1 MPTFSKSVSWADI
14 FYILGLCPCFSTS
27 EKSPI
32 ISLSYESKQ
41 TKAHVLILG
50 VSCSCFSIRTGV
62 WRYLRC
68 GKDTEQFRPIFF
80 AMKKLLSFFL
90 VLVCAM
96 SSFAQTSLM
105 ATLNHEGTISTFY
118 GVNAL
123 RQAHAAA
130 VSGDVITLS
139 SGTFLSTDITKAVT
153 IRGAGMDVSKAYDIV
168 NEPTVLGG
176 DFNIK
181 IPAEDTGRLTL
192 EGIFHNEN
200 IYFSEGQVKN
210 ALFLKSRFKNIS
222 KSGSCK
228 VQDLTVLN
236 CRISESINVND
247 GNSAQFLNSVVKT
260 FYYGNLSFSHCVILD
275 IFYRVSNGGNQYK
288 NCIIIDENGG
298 GGDFSS
304 SSSAYN
310 NLFIS
315 DRIYLLSNVPN
326 NTNLRVPTSDER
338 FAYLKGYDDSKDYKL
353 TDQNRDVLKA
363 TDGGEI
369 GIYGGSLPYSAIP
382 TNPQITKFN
391 VASKTTA
398 DGKLSVD
405 IEVKSGE

>member
-1 MPTFSKSVSWADI
+1 
-14 FYILGLCPCFSTS
+14 
-27 EKSPI
+27 
-32 ISLSYESKQ
+32 
-41 TKAHVLILG
+41 
-50 VSCSCFSIRTGV
+50 
-62 WRYLRC
+62 
-68 GKDTEQFRPIFF
+68 
-80 AMKKLLSFFL
+80 
-90 VLVCAM
+90 
-96 SSFAQTSLM
+96 M

-118 GVNAL
+118 GTVAL

-153 IRGAGMDVSKAYDIV
+153 IRGAGMDVTKVNDIV
-168 NEPTVLGG
+168 NEPTILSGN
-176 DFNIK
+176 FNIK
-181 IPAEDTGRLTL
+181 ISAEDTGRLTL
-192 EGIFHNEN
+192 EGIYHNNN
-200 IYFSEGQVKN
+200 IYFYGGQVKN
-210 ALFLKSRFKNIS
+210 ALFLKSRFNYIS
-222 KSGSCK
+222 DSNSPK
-228 VQDLTVLN
+228 VQDLTILN
-236 CRISESINVND
+236 CRISESISVGS
-247 GNSAQFLNSVVKT
+247 GNSAQFLNSVVRT
-260 FYYGNLSFSHCVILD
+260 FGTGYMSFSHCVILD
-275 IFYRVSNGGNQYK
+275 TFCLDKSGNEYK
-288 NCIIIDENGG
+288 SCIICK
-298 GGDFSS
+298 GDRADYPVSS

-310 NLFIS
+310 NLFIADEAS
-315 DRIYLLSNVPN
+315 TLQNVPN

-338 FAYLKGYDDSKDYKL
+338 FAYLRGYNDSKDYKL

>member
-1 MPTFSKSVSWADI
+1 
-14 FYILGLCPCFSTS
+14 
-27 EKSPI
+27 
-32 ISLSYESKQ
+32 
-41 TKAHVLILG
+41 
-50 VSCSCFSIRTGV
+50 
-62 WRYLRC
+62 
-68 GKDTEQFRPIFF
+68 
-80 AMKKLLSFFL
+80 
-90 VLVCAM
+90 
-96 SSFAQTSLM
+96 M

-118 GVNAL
+118 GTVAL

-139 SGTFLSTDITKAVT
+139 SGTFLSTDISKAVT
-153 IRGAGMDVSKAYDIV
+153 IRGAGMDVTKVNDIV
-168 NEPTVLGG
+168 NEPTILSG
-176 DFNIK
+176 DFKIK

-192 EGIFHNEN
+192 EGIFHNET
-200 IYFSEGQVKN
+200 IMFYEGQIKN
-210 ALFLKSRFKNIS
+210 ALFLKSRFKNITPQNTS
-222 KSGSCK
+222 SPSK

-236 CRISESINVND
+236 CRITDHIFVGD
-247 GNSAQFLNSVVKT
+247 GNSAQFLNSVING
-260 FYYGNLSFSHCVILD
+260 FSYGYFSFNHCVINDSYNSLH
-275 IFYRVSNGGNQYK
+275 YSGNEYK
-288 NCIIIDENGG
+288 SSIILCTNRYQNP
-298 GGDFSS
+298 FSS

-315 DRIYLLSNVPN
+315 DKTDILSNVPN

-338 FAYLKGYDDSKDYKL
+338 FAYLRGYTDSKDYKL

>member
-14 FYILGLCPCFSTS
+14 FNILGLCPCFSTS

-41 TKAHVLILG
+41 TKAHVLFLG
-50 VSCSCFSIRTGV
+50 VSCSCFSIRKGV

-118 GVNAL
+118 GTVAL

-139 SGTFLSTDITKAVT
+139 SGTFLSTDISKAVT
-153 IRGAGMDVSKAYDIV
+153 IRGAGMEVTKVNDIV
-168 NEPTVLGG
+168 NEPTILTGN
-176 DFNIK
+176 FYIK

-192 EGIFHNEN
+192 EGIYHNEN
-200 IYFSEGQVKN
+200 IWFSEGQVKN
-210 ALFLKSRFKNIS
+210 ALFLKSRFKYIS
-222 KSGSCK
+222 KPGSCK

-236 CRISESINVND
+236 CRISESINVGD
-247 GNSAQFLNSVVKT
+247 GNSAQFLNSVINGFNT
-260 FYYGNLSFSHCVILD
+260 GYYSFNHCVIND
-275 IFYRVSNGGNQYK
+275 SNNSLGSSGNEYKSSIILCTNRYQYS
-288 NCIIIDENGG
+288 
-298 GGDFSS
+298 FSS

-315 DRIYLLSNVPN
+315 DETEILSLVPN

-338 FAYLKGYDDSKDYKL
+338 FAYLIGYDDSKDYKL

-369 GIYGGSLPYSAIP
+369 GIYGGSLPYSVIP

>member
-1 MPTFSKSVSWADI
+1 
-14 FYILGLCPCFSTS
+14 
-27 EKSPI
+27 
-32 ISLSYESKQ
+32 
-41 TKAHVLILG
+41 
-50 VSCSCFSIRTGV
+50 
-62 WRYLRC
+62 
-68 GKDTEQFRPIFF
+68 
-80 AMKKLLSFFL
+80 
-90 VLVCAM
+90 
-96 SSFAQTSLM
+96 M

-118 GVNAL
+118 GTTAL
-123 RQAHAAA
+123 QQAHAAA

-153 IRGAGMDVSKAYDIV
+153 IRGAGMEVTKAYDIV
-168 NEPTVLGG
+168 SEPTVLGG
-176 DFNIK
+176 DFSIK

-200 IYFSEGQVKN
+200 INFSEGQVKN
-210 ALFLKSRFKNIS
+210 ALFLKSRFKNIG

-236 CRISESINVND
+236 CRIADNISVGD
-247 GNSAQFLNSVVKT
+247 GNSAQFLNSVVNN
-260 FYYGNLSFSHCVILD
+260 FNSGYMSFSHCVILD
-275 IFYRVSNGGNQYK
+275 SYYLDRSGNEYK
-288 NCIIIDENGG
+288 SCIICKGNRADYSV
-298 GGDFSS
+298 SS

-310 NLFIS
+310 NLFIA
-315 DRIYLLSNVPN
+315 DNTNILQNVPN
-326 NTNLRVPTSDER
+326 QTNLRVPTSDER
-338 FAYLKGYDDSKDYKL
+338 FAYLRGYNDSKDYKL
-353 TDQNRDVLKA
+353 TDENRDVLKA

-369 GIYGGSLPYSAIP
+369 GIYGGTLPYSAIP

>member
-260 FYYGNLSFSHCVILD
+260 FYYGNMSFSHCVILD
-275 IFYRVSNGGNQYK
+275 SDRVSNGGNEYK
-288 NCIIIDENGG
+288 NCIIIGEYEGG
-298 GGDFSS
+298 PFSS

-315 DRIYLLSNVPN
+315 NQTSILQYVPN

-338 FAYLKGYDDSKDYKL
+338 FAYLRGYNDSKDYKL

>member
-1 MPTFSKSVSWADI
+1 
-14 FYILGLCPCFSTS
+14 
-27 EKSPI
+27 
-32 ISLSYESKQ
+32 
-41 TKAHVLILG
+41 
-50 VSCSCFSIRTGV
+50 
-62 WRYLRC
+62 
-68 GKDTEQFRPIFF
+68 
-80 AMKKLLSFFL
+80 
-90 VLVCAM
+90 
-96 SSFAQTSLM
+96 M

-118 GVNAL
+118 GAVAL

-130 VSGDVITLS
+130 ASGDVITLS

-153 IRGAGMDVSKAYDIV
+153 IRGAGMEVTKAYDIV
-168 NEPTVLGG
+168 NEPTVLTG
-176 DFNIK
+176 DFYIK

-192 EGIFHNEN
+192 EGIFHNGN
-200 IYFSEGQVKN
+200 IWFSEGQVKN
-210 ALFLKSRFKNIS
+210 ALFLKSRFKDIS
-222 KSGSCK
+222 LFGSCK

-236 CRISESINVND
+236 CRISESINVGN
-247 GNSAQFLNSVVKT
+247 GNSAQFLNSVVNS
-260 FYYGNLSFSHCVILD
+260 FGNGYMSFSHCVIL
-275 IFYRVSNGGNQYK
+275 GGSFSASGNEYK
-288 NCIIIDENGG
+288 SCIITPNDYIS
-298 GGDFSS
+298 F

-315 DRIYLLSNVPN
+315 DITDFLKTIPN

-338 FAYLKGYDDSKDYKL
+338 FAYLKGYNDSKDYKL

>member
-1 MPTFSKSVSWADI
+1 
-14 FYILGLCPCFSTS
+14 
-27 EKSPI
+27 
-32 ISLSYESKQ
+32 
-41 TKAHVLILG
+41 
-50 VSCSCFSIRTGV
+50 
-62 WRYLRC
+62 
-68 GKDTEQFRPIFF
+68 
-80 AMKKLLSFFL
+80 
-90 VLVCAM
+90 
-96 SSFAQTSLM
+96 M

-118 GVNAL
+118 GTTAL
-123 RQAHAAA
+123 QQAHAAA

-153 IRGAGMDVSKAYDIV
+153 IRGAGMELTKVYDIV
-168 NEPTVLGG
+168 SEPTVLGG
-176 DFNIK
+176 DFSIK

-200 IYFSEGQVKN
+200 INFSEGQVKN
-210 ALFLKSRFKNIS
+210 ALFLKSRFKNIYENW
-222 KSGSCK
+222 GHCK

-236 CRISESINVND
+236 CRISESISVGN
-247 GNSAQFLNSVVKT
+247 GNSAQFLNSVVNSFKSG
-260 FYYGNLSFSHCVILD
+260 YMSFSHCVIL
-275 IFYRVSNGGNQYK
+275 YASNLGNGGNEYK
-288 NCIIIDENGG
+288 SCIICWD
-298 GGDFSS
+298 DDYSVYVSS

-315 DRIYLLSNVPN
+315 DDSYILNDVPN
-326 NTNLRVPTSDER
+326 QTNLRVPKSDER
-338 FAYLKGYDDSKDYKL
+338 FAYLRGYNDSKDYKL
-353 TDQNRDVLKA
+353 TDENRDVLKA

-369 GIYGGSLPYSAIP
+369 GIYGGTLPYSAIP

>member
-96 SSFAQTSLM
+96 SSFAQTSMM

-118 GVNAL
+118 GTLAL

-153 IRGAGMDVSKAYDIV
+153 IRGAGMEVSKAYDIV
-168 NEPTVLGG
+168 SEPTVLGG
-176 DFNIK
+176 NFNIE

-192 EGIFHNEN
+192 EGIFHNGN

-210 ALFLKSRFKNIS
+210 ALFLKSRFKGINMS
-222 KSGSCK
+222 SLCK

-236 CRISESINVND
+236 CRFSGSISVGS
-247 GNSAQFLNSVVKT
+247 GTAQFLNSVVNN
-260 FYYGNLSFSHCVILD
+260 FGDGYMSFSHCVIL
-275 IFYRVSNGGNQYK
+275 SGSTGNSGNQYK
-288 NCIIIDENGG
+288 NCIICSEGAV
-298 GGDFSS
+298 SS

-310 NLFIS
+310 NLFITGNTN
-315 DRIYLLSNVPN
+315 ILNYVPN

-338 FAYLKGYDDSKDYKL
+338 FAYLRGYDDSKDYKL

>member
-96 SSFAQTSLM
+96 SSFAQTSMM

-118 GVNAL
+118 GTLAL

-153 IRGAGMDVSKAYDIV
+153 IRGAGMEVTKAYDIV
-168 NEPTVLGG
+168 NEPTVLTGN
-176 DFNIK
+176 FKIK

-192 EGIFHNEN
+192 EGIFHNET
-200 IYFSEGQVKN
+200 IYFCDGQIKN
-210 ALFLKSRFKNIS
+210 ALFLKSRFKNVTPQNTFSPSI
-222 KSGSCK
+222 
-228 VQDLTVLN
+228 VRDLTVLN
-236 CRISESINVND
+236 CRITDHIYVGD
-247 GNSAQFLNSVVKT
+247 GNSAQFLNSVVNS
-260 FYYGNLSFSHCVILD
+260 FGYGYMSFSHCVILGGSFSD
-275 IFYRVSNGGNQYK
+275 NGNEYK
-288 NCIIIDENGG
+288 SCIITPNEYIS
-298 GGDFSS
+298 F

-315 DRIYLLSNVPN
+315 DITDFLKSFPN

-338 FAYLKGYDDSKDYKL
+338 FAYLRGYDDSKDYKL

>member
-1 MPTFSKSVSWADI
+1 
-14 FYILGLCPCFSTS
+14 
-27 EKSPI
+27 
-32 ISLSYESKQ
+32 
-41 TKAHVLILG
+41 
-50 VSCSCFSIRTGV
+50 
-62 WRYLRC
+62 
-68 GKDTEQFRPIFF
+68 
-80 AMKKLLSFFL
+80 
-90 VLVCAM
+90 
-96 SSFAQTSLM
+96 M

-118 GVNAL
+118 GTVAL

-139 SGTFLSTDITKAVT
+139 SGTFLSTTITKAVT
-153 IRGAGMDVSKAYDIV
+153 IRGAGMDVTKINNIV
-168 NEPTVLGG
+168 NEPTILSGRF
-176 DFNIK
+176 DIK

-192 EGIFHNEN
+192 EGIYHNEY
-200 IYFSEGQVKN
+200 IYFSGGQVKN
-210 ALFLKSRFKNIS
+210 ALFLKSRFKSIS
-222 KSGSCK
+222 NTNSPK

-236 CRISESINVND
+236 CRISESIDVGGD
-247 GNSAQFLNSVVKT
+247 NSAQFLNSVING
-260 FYYGNLSFSHCVILD
+260 FSYGYFSFNHCVINDL
-275 IFYRVSNGGNQYK
+275 YNSLNYSGNEYK
-288 NCIIIDENGG
+288 SSIILCTNRYQNS
-298 GGDFSS
+298 FSS

-315 DRIYLLSNVPN
+315 DSTDILNQVPN
-326 NTNLRVPTSDER
+326 QTNLRVPTSDER
-338 FAYLKGYDDSKDYKL
+338 FAYLRNYDDSKDYKL

-363 TDGGEI
+363 ADGGEI

>member
-1 MPTFSKSVSWADI
+1 
-14 FYILGLCPCFSTS
+14 
-27 EKSPI
+27 
-32 ISLSYESKQ
+32 
-41 TKAHVLILG
+41 
-50 VSCSCFSIRTGV
+50 
-62 WRYLRC
+62 
-68 GKDTEQFRPIFF
+68 
-80 AMKKLLSFFL
+80 
-90 VLVCAM
+90 
-96 SSFAQTSLM
+96 M

-118 GVNAL
+118 GTVAL

-153 IRGAGMDVSKAYDIV
+153 IRGAGMDVTKAYDIV
-168 NEPTVLGG
+168 SEPTVLGG

-192 EGIFHNEN
+192 EGIYHNGEFGFYN
-200 IYFSEGQVKN
+200 GQVKN
-210 ALFLKSRFKNIS
+210 ALFLKSRFKRIYGS
-222 KSGSCK
+222 SSCK

-236 CRISESINVND
+236 CRISESISVGD
-247 GNSAQFLNSVVKT
+247 GSSAQFLNSVVNE
-260 FYYGNLSFSHCVILD
+260 FSNGYMSFSHCVILSTLYLD
-275 IFYRVSNGGNQYK
+275 RSGNEYK
-288 NCIIIDENGG
+288 SCIICKGNNSDYAVP
-298 GGDFSS
+298 S

-315 DRIYLLSNVPN
+315 DKTDILSNIPN

-338 FAYLKGYDDSKDYKL
+338 FAYLRGYNDSKDYKL

-369 GIYGGSLPYSAIP
+369 GIYGGSLPYSAVP

-398 DGKLSVD
+398 NGKLSVD

>member
-1 MPTFSKSVSWADI
+1 
-14 FYILGLCPCFSTS
+14 
-27 EKSPI
+27 
-32 ISLSYESKQ
+32 
-41 TKAHVLILG
+41 
-50 VSCSCFSIRTGV
+50 
-62 WRYLRC
+62 
-68 GKDTEQFRPIFF
+68 
-80 AMKKLLSFFL
+80 
-90 VLVCAM
+90 
-96 SSFAQTSLM
+96 M

-176 DFNIK
+176 DFRIK

-200 IYFSEGQVKN
+200 IFFSEGQVKN

-236 CRISESINVND
+236 CRISESINVED
-247 GNSAQFLNSVVKT
+247 GNSAQFLNSVVNG
-260 FYYGNLSFSHCVILD
+260 FESGYISFSHCVILSGSTD
-275 IFYRVSNGGNQYK
+275 NNGNQYK
-288 NCIIIDENGG
+288 NCIICCELPV
-298 GGDFSS
+298 SS

-310 NLFIS
+310 NLFIANQNY
-315 DRIYLLSNVPN
+315 ILNNVPN

-338 FAYLKGYDDSKDYKL
+338 FAYLRGYDDSKDYKL

>member
-1 MPTFSKSVSWADI
+1 
-14 FYILGLCPCFSTS
+14 
-27 EKSPI
+27 
-32 ISLSYESKQ
+32 
-41 TKAHVLILG
+41 
-50 VSCSCFSIRTGV
+50 
-62 WRYLRC
+62 
-68 GKDTEQFRPIFF
+68 
-80 AMKKLLSFFL
+80 
-90 VLVCAM
+90 
-96 SSFAQTSLM
+96 M

-118 GVNAL
+118 GTVAL

-153 IRGAGMDVSKAYDIV
+153 IRGAGMEVTKVNDIV
-168 NEPTVLGG
+168 NEPTILTGN
-176 DFNIK
+176 FYIK

-192 EGIFHNEN
+192 EGIYHNGN
-200 IYFSEGQVKN
+200 IWFSEGQVKN
-210 ALFLKSRFKNIS
+210 ALFLKSRFKYIS
-222 KSGSCK
+222 KPGSCK
-228 VQDLTVLN
+228 IQDLTVLN
-236 CRISESINVND
+236 CRISESISVGD
-247 GNSAQFLNSVVKT
+247 GNSAQFLNSVVNG
-260 FYYGNLSFSHCVILD
+260 FNDGYMSFSHCVILD
-275 IFYRVSNGGNQYK
+275 TYHLDKSNNEYK
-288 NCIIIDENGG
+288 SCIIGK
-298 GGDFSS
+298 GDYSDYDVSS

-310 NLFIS
+310 NLFIADNAS
-315 DRIYLLSNVPN
+315 ILQNVPN

-338 FAYLKGYDDSKDYKL
+338 FAYLRGYDDSKDYKL

-369 GIYGGSLPYSAIP
+369 GIYGGSLPYSAVP

>member
-1 MPTFSKSVSWADI
+1 
-14 FYILGLCPCFSTS
+14 
-27 EKSPI
+27 
-32 ISLSYESKQ
+32 
-41 TKAHVLILG
+41 
-50 VSCSCFSIRTGV
+50 
-62 WRYLRC
+62 
-68 GKDTEQFRPIFF
+68 
-80 AMKKLLSFFL
+80 
-90 VLVCAM
+90 
-96 SSFAQTSLM
+96 M

-118 GVNAL
+118 GTVAL

-153 IRGAGMDVSKAYDIV
+153 IRGAGMDVTKAYDIV
-168 NEPTVLGG
+168 SEPTILSG
-176 DFNIK
+176 DFKIK

-192 EGIFHNEN
+192 EGIYHNGN
-200 IYFSEGQVKN
+200 IWFSEGQVRN
-210 ALFLKSRFKNIS
+210 ALFLKSRFKYIG

-236 CRISESINVND
+236 CRISEGISVGS
-247 GNSAQFLNSVVKT
+247 GNSAQFLNSVVT
-260 FYYGNLSFSHCVILD
+260 AFSYDSGYMSFSHCVILS
-275 IFYRVSNGGNQYK
+275 SNYLGNSGNEYK
-288 NCIIIDENGG
+288 SCIICRGIYND
-298 GGDFSS
+298 DSVSS

-315 DRIYLLSNVPN
+315 DKTDILQYVPN

-338 FAYLKGYDDSKDYKL
+338 FAYLRGYDDSKDYKL

>member
-96 SSFAQTSLM
+96 SSFAQTSMM

-123 RQAHAAA
+123 KQAHAAA

-139 SGTFLSTDITKAVT
+139 SGTFISTDITKAVT
-153 IRGAGMDVSKAYDIV
+153 IRGAGMDLSKAYDIV

-176 DFNIK
+176 NLSIN

-192 EGIFHNEN
+192 EGIFLNN
-200 IYFSEGQVKN
+200 DIYFSEGQVKN
-210 ALFLKSRFKNIS
+210 ALFLKSRFNNIYNN
-222 KSGSCK
+222 SCK
-228 VQDLTVLN
+228 IQDLTILN
-236 CRISESINVND
+236 CRISRGFRIGS
-247 GNSAQFLNSVVKT
+247 GTAQFLNSVVND
-260 FYYGNLSFSHCVILD
+260 FESGYISFSHCVILSGGID
-275 IFYRVSNGGNQYK
+275 NSGNQYK
-288 NCIIIDENGG
+288 NCIICCESPV
-298 GGDFSS
+298 SS

-310 NLFIS
+310 NLFIANQ
-315 DRIYLLSNVPN
+315 DYILKNVPN
-326 NTNLRVPTSDER
+326 NTNLRVPKSDER
-338 FAYLKGYDDSKDYKL
+338 FAYLRGYDDSKDYKL

>member
-1 MPTFSKSVSWADI
+1 
-14 FYILGLCPCFSTS
+14 
-27 EKSPI
+27 
-32 ISLSYESKQ
+32 
-41 TKAHVLILG
+41 
-50 VSCSCFSIRTGV
+50 
-62 WRYLRC
+62 
-68 GKDTEQFRPIFF
+68 
-80 AMKKLLSFFL
+80 
-90 VLVCAM
+90 
-96 SSFAQTSLM
+96 M

-118 GVNAL
+118 GMVAL

-153 IRGAGMDVSKAYDIV
+153 IRGAGMEVTKINDIV
-168 NEPTVLGG
+168 NEPTILSGN
-176 DFNIK
+176 FNIK

-192 EGIFHNEN
+192 EGIYHNGD
-200 IYFSEGQVKN
+200 IYFYQGQAKN
-210 ALFLKSRFKNIS
+210 ALFLKSRFKSIS
-222 KSGSCK
+222 GSASCK

-236 CRISESINVND
+236 CRISESISMGD
-247 GNSAQFLNSVVKT
+247 GSSAQFLNSVVND
-260 FYYGNLSFSHCVILD
+260 FSNGYMSFSHCVILSTLYLD
-275 IFYRVSNGGNQYK
+275 RSGNEYK
-288 NCIIIDENGG
+288 SCIICKGNNSDYAVP
-298 GGDFSS
+298 S

-315 DRIYLLSNVPN
+315 DKTDILSNIPN

-338 FAYLKGYDDSKDYKL
+338 FAYLRGYDNSKDYKL

>member
-1 MPTFSKSVSWADI
+1 
-14 FYILGLCPCFSTS
+14 
-27 EKSPI
+27 
-32 ISLSYESKQ
+32 
-41 TKAHVLILG
+41 
-50 VSCSCFSIRTGV
+50 
-62 WRYLRC
+62 
-68 GKDTEQFRPIFF
+68 
-80 AMKKLLSFFL
+80 
-90 VLVCAM
+90 
-96 SSFAQTSLM
+96 M

-118 GVNAL
+118 GTVAL

-139 SGTFLSTDITKAVT
+139 SGTFLSTDISKAVT
-153 IRGAGMDVSKAYDIV
+153 IRGAGMEVTKVNDIV
-168 NEPTVLGG
+168 NEPTVLTGN
-176 DFNIK
+176 FNIK

-192 EGIFHNEN
+192 EGIYHNEN
-200 IYFSEGQVKN
+200 IWFSEGQVKN
-210 ALFLKSRFKNIS
+210 ALFLKSRFKYIS

-236 CRISESINVND
+236 CRISDNIDVGS
-247 GNSAQFLNSVVKT
+247 GNSAQFLNSVVNG
-260 FYYGNLSFSHCVILD
+260 FGSGYMSFSHCVIL
-275 IFYRVSNGGNQYK
+275 STLNLNNNGNEYK
-288 NCIIIDENGG
+288 SCIIGKGIYTDYAV
-298 GGDFSS
+298 SS

-315 DRIYLLSNVPN
+315 DETDILSNVPN
-326 NTNLRVPTSDER
+326 NTNLRVPTNDER
-338 FAYLKGYDDSKDYKL
+338 FAYLRGYDDSKDYKL

>member
-210 ALFLKSRFKNIS
+210 ALFLKSRFKGIYGS
-222 KSGSCK
+222 ASCK

-236 CRISESINVND
+236 CRFSEFISVS
-247 GNSAQFLNSVVKT
+247 GSAQFLNSVVAY
-260 FYYGNLSFSHCVILD
+260 FSHGYMSFSHCVIL
-275 IFYRVSNGGNQYK
+275 NGNTNNKGNQYK
-288 NCIIIDENGG
+288 NCIICSEYSV
-298 GGDFSS
+298 SS

-310 NLFIS
+310 NLFIANQGN
-315 DRIYLLSNVPN
+315 ILNYVPN
-326 NTNLRVPTSDER
+326 NTNLIVPTSDER
-338 FAYLKGYDDSKDYKL
+338 FAYLRGYDDSKDYKL
-353 TDQNRDVLKA
+353 TDQNRNVLKA

>member
-1 MPTFSKSVSWADI
+1 
-14 FYILGLCPCFSTS
+14 
-27 EKSPI
+27 
-32 ISLSYESKQ
+32 
-41 TKAHVLILG
+41 
-50 VSCSCFSIRTGV
+50 
-62 WRYLRC
+62 
-68 GKDTEQFRPIFF
+68 
-80 AMKKLLSFFL
+80 
-90 VLVCAM
+90 M

-118 GVNAL
+118 GAVAL

-176 DFNIK
+176 DFRIK

-192 EGIFHNEN
+192 EGIYHNGN

-210 ALFLKSRFKNIS
+210 ALFLKSRFKYIS

-236 CRISESINVND
+236 CRISESINVDD
-247 GNSAQFLNSVVKT
+247 GNSAQFLNSVVNS
-260 FYYGNLSFSHCVILD
+260 FNSGYMSFSHCVILD
-275 IFYRVSNGGNQYK
+275 GFRLGNNGNEYK
-288 NCIIIDENGG
+288 NCIITYESGG
-298 GGDFSS
+298 LFSS

-315 DRIYLLSNVPN
+315 NETSLLQNVPN

-338 FAYLKGYDDSKDYKL
+338 FAYLRGYNDSKDYKL

>member
-153 IRGAGMDVSKAYDIV
+153 IRGAGMEVTKAYDIV

-176 DFNIK
+176 NFNIK

-236 CRISESINVND
+236 CRISESINVDD
-247 GNSAQFLNSVVKT
+247 GNSAQFLNSVVNS
-260 FYYGNLSFSHCVILD
+260 FNSGYMSFSHCVILD
-275 IFYRVSNGGNQYK
+275 GFRLGNNGNEYK
-288 NCIIIDENGG
+288 NCIITYESGG
-298 GGDFSS
+298 FFFS

-315 DRIYLLSNVPN
+315 NETSLLQNVPN

-338 FAYLKGYDDSKDYKL
+338 FAYLRGYNDSKDYKL

>member
-236 CRISESINVND
+236 CRISESINVDD
-247 GNSAQFLNSVVKT
+247 GNSAQFLNSVVKS
-260 FYYGNLSFSHCVILD
+260 FNSGYMSFSHCVILD
-275 IFYRVSNGGNQYK
+275 GFRLGNNGNEYK
-288 NCIIIDENGG
+288 NCIITYESGG
-298 GGDFSS
+298 LFSS

-315 DRIYLLSNVPN
+315 NETSLLQNVPN

-338 FAYLKGYDDSKDYKL
+338 FAYLRGYNDSKDYKL

>member
-1 MPTFSKSVSWADI
+1 
-14 FYILGLCPCFSTS
+14 
-27 EKSPI
+27 
-32 ISLSYESKQ
+32 
-41 TKAHVLILG
+41 
-50 VSCSCFSIRTGV
+50 
-62 WRYLRC
+62 
-68 GKDTEQFRPIFF
+68 
-80 AMKKLLSFFL
+80 
-90 VLVCAM
+90 
-96 SSFAQTSLM
+96 M

-118 GVNAL
+118 GTVAL
-123 RQAHAAA
+123 QQAHAAA

-139 SGTFLSTDITKAVT
+139 SGTFLSTDISKAVT
-153 IRGAGMDVSKAYDIV
+153 IRGAGMDVTKVNDIV
-168 NEPTVLGG
+168 NEPTILSG
-176 DFNIK
+176 DFYIK

-192 EGIFHNEN
+192 EGIYHNGY
-200 IYFSEGQVKN
+200 IYFSGGQIKN
-210 ALFLKSRFKNIS
+210 ALFLKSRFNYIDYCNS
-222 KSGSCK
+222 PK

-236 CRISESINVND
+236 CRISGRISVGS
-247 GNSAQFLNSVVKT
+247 GNSAQFLNSVVKD
-260 FYYGNLSFSHCVILD
+260 FLYGYMSFSHCVILN
-275 IFYRVSNGGNQYK
+275 SNYLNNSGNEYK
-288 NCIIIDENGG
+288 NCIITHESGYEYG
-298 GGDFSS
+298 VSS

-315 DRIYLLSNVPN
+315 DKTDKLNEIPN

-338 FAYLKGYDDSKDYKL
+338 FAYLRGYDDSKDYKL

>member
-210 ALFLKSRFKNIS
+210 ALFLKSRFKEIS

-236 CRISESINVND
+236 CRISESINVDD
-247 GNSAQFLNSVVKT
+247 GNSAQFLNSVVKS
-260 FYYGNLSFSHCVILD
+260 FNSGYMSFSHCVILD
-275 IFYRVSNGGNQYK
+275 GFRLGNNGNEYK
-288 NCIIIDENGG
+288 NCIITYESGG
-298 GGDFSS
+298 LFSS

-315 DRIYLLSNVPN
+315 NETSLLQNVPN

-338 FAYLKGYDDSKDYKL
+338 FAYLRGYNDSKDYKL

>member
-1 MPTFSKSVSWADI
+1 
-14 FYILGLCPCFSTS
+14 
-27 EKSPI
+27 
-32 ISLSYESKQ
+32 
-41 TKAHVLILG
+41 
-50 VSCSCFSIRTGV
+50 
-62 WRYLRC
+62 
-68 GKDTEQFRPIFF
+68 
-80 AMKKLLSFFL
+80 
-90 VLVCAM
+90 
-96 SSFAQTSLM
+96 M

-118 GVNAL
+118 GTTAL
-123 RQAHAAA
+123 QQAHAAA

-153 IRGAGMDVSKAYDIV
+153 IRGAGMEVTKAYDIV
-168 NEPTVLGG
+168 SEPTVLGG
-176 DFNIK
+176 NFNIN

-192 EGIFHNEN
+192 EGIFHNET
-200 IYFSEGQVKN
+200 ISFSEGQVKN

-222 KSGSCK
+222 WSGSCK

-236 CRISESINVND
+236 CRISDNINLGG
-247 GNSAQFLNSVVKT
+247 GNSAQFLNSVVNG
-260 FYYGNLSFSHCVILD
+260 FESGYMSFSHCVILD
-275 IFYRVSNGGNQYK
+275 AYHLNRSGNEYK
-288 NCIIIDENGG
+288 SCIMCQNQGYSV
-298 GGDFSS
+298 SS

-310 NLFIS
+310 NLFIV
-315 DRIYLLSNVPN
+315 DDNYILQNVPN
-326 NTNLRVPTSDER
+326 QTNLRVPTSDER
-338 FAYLKGYDDSKDYKL
+338 FAYLIGYNDSKDYKL
-353 TDQNRDVLKA
+353 TDENRDVLKA

>member
-1 MPTFSKSVSWADI
+1 
-14 FYILGLCPCFSTS
+14 
-27 EKSPI
+27 
-32 ISLSYESKQ
+32 
-41 TKAHVLILG
+41 
-50 VSCSCFSIRTGV
+50 
-62 WRYLRC
+62 
-68 GKDTEQFRPIFF
+68 
-80 AMKKLLSFFL
+80 MKKLLSFLFA
-90 VLVCAM
+90 LVCAM
-96 SSFAQTSLM
+96 TSFAQTSLM

-118 GVNAL
+118 GTTAL
-123 RQAHAAA
+123 QQAHAAA

-153 IRGAGMDVSKAYDIV
+153 IRGAGMEVTKAYDIV
-168 NEPTVLGG
+168 SEPTVLGG

-210 ALFLKSRFKNIS
+210 ALFLKSRFFNVNRS
-222 KSGSCK
+222 NSCK

-236 CRISESINVND
+236 CRVAGLIGVGRN
-247 GNSAQFLNSVVKT
+247 NSAQFLNSVIKEVD
-260 FYYGNLSFSHCVILD
+260 YGYLSFSHCVILD
-275 IFYRVSNGGNQYK
+275 DIHLSNPGNEYK
-288 NCIIIDENGG
+288 SCIICKGG
-298 GGDFSS
+298 RGETVVNS

-315 DRIYLLSNVPN
+315 DATDILNNVPN
-326 NTNLRVPTSDER
+326 QTNLRVPTSDDR
-338 FAYLKGYDDSKDYKL
+338 FAYLRGYNDSKDYKL
-353 TDQNRDVLKA
+353 TDENRDVLKA

-369 GIYGGSLPYSAIP
+369 GIYGGTLPYSAIP

>member
-1 MPTFSKSVSWADI
+1 
-14 FYILGLCPCFSTS
+14 
-27 EKSPI
+27 
-32 ISLSYESKQ
+32 
-41 TKAHVLILG
+41 
-50 VSCSCFSIRTGV
+50 
-62 WRYLRC
+62 
-68 GKDTEQFRPIFF
+68 
-80 AMKKLLSFFL
+80 
-90 VLVCAM
+90 
-96 SSFAQTSLM
+96 M

-118 GVNAL
+118 GTVAL

-139 SGTFLSTDITKAVT
+139 SGTFLSTDISKAVT
-153 IRGAGMDVSKAYDIV
+153 IRGAGMDVTKAYDIV
-168 NEPTVLGG
+168 SEPTVLGG

-181 IPAEDTGRLTL
+181 IPKEDTGRLTL
-192 EGIFHNEN
+192 EGIYHNGTL
-200 IYFSEGQVKN
+200 YFNEGLVKN
-210 ALFLKSRFKNIS
+210 ALFLKSRFKTIS
-222 KSGSCK
+222 SYTSAK

-236 CRISESINVND
+236 CRISDRINVGS
-247 GNSAQFLNSVVKT
+247 GNSAQFLNSVVKA
-260 FYYGNLSFSHCVILD
+260 YDDGYMSFSHCVILD
-275 IFYRVSNGGNQYK
+275 TYNLDKSGNEYK
-288 NCIIIDENGG
+288 SCIICESNRGTCR
-298 GGDFSS
+298 FSS

-315 DRIYLLSNVPN
+315 GIAEVLLYVPN

-338 FAYLKGYDDSKDYKL
+338 FAYLRGYDDSKDYKL

>member
-1 MPTFSKSVSWADI
+1 
-14 FYILGLCPCFSTS
+14 
-27 EKSPI
+27 
-32 ISLSYESKQ
+32 
-41 TKAHVLILG
+41 
-50 VSCSCFSIRTGV
+50 
-62 WRYLRC
+62 
-68 GKDTEQFRPIFF
+68 
-80 AMKKLLSFFL
+80 
-90 VLVCAM
+90 
-96 SSFAQTSLM
+96 M

-118 GVNAL
+118 GAVAL

-130 VSGDVITLS
+130 ASGDVITLS

-153 IRGAGMDVSKAYDIV
+153 IRGAGMEVSKAYDIV
-168 NEPTVLGG
+168 SEPTVLGG
-176 DFNIK
+176 NFNIK

-192 EGIFHNEN
+192 EGIFHNGD
-200 IYFSEGQVKN
+200 IRFSEGQVKN
-210 ALFLKSRFKNIS
+210 ALFLKSRFKRIYES
-222 KSGSCK
+222 SSCK

-236 CRISESINVND
+236 CRISESISVGN
-247 GNSAQFLNSVVKT
+247 GNSAQFLNSVVK
-260 FYYGNLSFSHCVILD
+260 FFDYGYFSFSHCVILSSYGLD
-275 IFYRVSNGGNQYK
+275 HSGNEYK
-288 NCIIIDENGG
+288 NCIITHESGYEYEV
-298 GGDFSS
+298 SS

-315 DRIYLLSNVPN
+315 DKTDKLSGIPN

-338 FAYLKGYDDSKDYKL
+338 FAYLRGYDDSKDYKL

>member
-1 MPTFSKSVSWADI
+1 
-14 FYILGLCPCFSTS
+14 
-27 EKSPI
+27 
-32 ISLSYESKQ
+32 
-41 TKAHVLILG
+41 
-50 VSCSCFSIRTGV
+50 
-62 WRYLRC
+62 
-68 GKDTEQFRPIFF
+68 
-80 AMKKLLSFFL
+80 
-90 VLVCAM
+90 M

-123 RQAHAAA
+123 KQAHAAA

-153 IRGAGMDVSKAYDIV
+153 IRGAGMEVSKAYDIV

-176 DFNIK
+176 NLSIN

-192 EGIFHNEN
+192 EGIFLNN
-200 IYFSEGQVKN
+200 DICFSGGQVKN
-210 ALFLKSRFKNIS
+210 ALFLKSRFNYIYAN
-222 KSGSCK
+222 SGK
-228 VQDLTVLN
+228 IQDLTILN
-236 CRISESINVND
+236 CRISRGFRIGS
-247 GNSAQFLNSVVKT
+247 GTAQFLNSVVND
-260 FYYGNLSFSHCVILD
+260 FESGYMSFSHCVIL
-275 IFYRVSNGGNQYK
+275 NGITGNNGNQYK
-288 NCIIIDENGG
+288 NCIICSEGVV
-298 GGDFSS
+298 SS

-310 NLFIS
+310 NLFIANQ
-315 DRIYLLSNVPN
+315 DYILNNVPN

-338 FAYLKGYDDSKDYKL
+338 FAYLRGYDDSKDYKL

>member
-1 MPTFSKSVSWADI
+1 
-14 FYILGLCPCFSTS
+14 
-27 EKSPI
+27 
-32 ISLSYESKQ
+32 
-41 TKAHVLILG
+41 
-50 VSCSCFSIRTGV
+50 
-62 WRYLRC
+62 
-68 GKDTEQFRPIFF
+68 
-80 AMKKLLSFFL
+80 
-90 VLVCAM
+90 
-96 SSFAQTSLM
+96 M

-118 GVNAL
+118 GTVAL

-139 SGTFLSTDITKAVT
+139 SGTFLSTTITKAVT
-153 IRGAGMDVSKAYDIV
+153 IRGAGMDVTKINNIV
-168 NEPTVLGG
+168 NEPTILSGRF
-176 DFNIK
+176 DIK

-192 EGIFHNEN
+192 EGIYHNEY
-200 IYFSEGQVKN
+200 IYFSGGQVKN
-210 ALFLKSRFKNIS
+210 ALFLKSRFKSIS
-222 KSGSCK
+222 NTNSPK

-236 CRISESINVND
+236 CRISDIINVGS
-247 GNSAQFLNSVVKT
+247 GNSAQLLNSVING
-260 FYYGNLSFSHCVILD
+260 FIDGYFSFNHCVINDL
-275 IFYRVSNGGNQYK
+275 YNCLNYSGNEYK
-288 NCIIIDENGG
+288 SSIILCTNRYQNS
-298 GGDFSS
+298 FSS

-315 DRIYLLSNVPN
+315 DETKILQNVPN

-338 FAYLKGYDDSKDYKL
+338 FAYLRNYDDSKDYKL

-363 TDGGEI
+363 ADGGEI

>member
-1 MPTFSKSVSWADI
+1 ML
-14 FYILGLCPCFSTS
+14 FYTYRCLAIPQMR
-27 EKSPI
+27 KR
-32 ISLSYESKQ
+32 
-41 TKAHVLILG
+41 H
-50 VSCSCFSIRTGV
+50 RTV
-62 WRYLRC
+62 
-68 GKDTEQFRPIFF
+68 PPNFF

-176 DFNIK
+176 DFYIK

-192 EGIFHNEN
+192 EGIFHNETL
-200 IYFSEGQVKN
+200 YFAGGQVKN
-210 ALFLKSRFKNIS
+210 ALFLKSRFNNIENRES
-222 KSGSCK
+222 PK
-228 VQDLTVLN
+228 VQDLTILN
-236 CRISESINVND
+236 CRISKIISVGRN
-247 GNSAQFLNSVVKT
+247 NSAQILNSVVND
-260 FYYGNLSFSHCVILD
+260 FFDGYMSFSHCVIL
-275 IFYRVSNGGNQYK
+275 SGSTSHSGNQYK
-288 NCIIIDENGG
+288 NCIICSEEAV
-298 GGDFSS
+298 SS

-310 NLFIS
+310 NLFIANQ
-315 DRIYLLSNVPN
+315 DYILNYVPN

-338 FAYLKGYDDSKDYKL
+338 FAYLRGYDDSKDYKL

>member
-1 MPTFSKSVSWADI
+1 
-14 FYILGLCPCFSTS
+14 
-27 EKSPI
+27 
-32 ISLSYESKQ
+32 
-41 TKAHVLILG
+41 
-50 VSCSCFSIRTGV
+50 
-62 WRYLRC
+62 
-68 GKDTEQFRPIFF
+68 
-80 AMKKLLSFFL
+80 
-90 VLVCAM
+90 
-96 SSFAQTSLM
+96 M

-118 GVNAL
+118 GTVAL

-139 SGTFLSTDITKAVT
+139 SGTFLSTDISKAVT
-153 IRGAGMDVSKAYDIV
+153 IRGAGMEVTKVNDIV
-168 NEPTVLGG
+168 NEPTILTGN
-176 DFNIK
+176 FYIK

-192 EGIFHNEN
+192 EGIYHNEN
-200 IYFSEGQVKN
+200 IWFSEGQVKN
-210 ALFLKSRFKNIS
+210 ALFLKSRFKYIS
-222 KSGSCK
+222 KPGSCK

-236 CRISESINVND
+236 CRISESINVGD
-247 GNSAQFLNSVVKT
+247 GNSAQFLNSVINGFNT
-260 FYYGNLSFSHCVILD
+260 GYYSFNHCVIND
-275 IFYRVSNGGNQYK
+275 SNNSLGSSGNEYK
-288 NCIIIDENGG
+288 SSIILCTNRYQNS
-298 GGDFSS
+298 FSS

-315 DRIYLLSNVPN
+315 DETEILSLVPN

-338 FAYLKGYDDSKDYKL
+338 FAYLIGYDDSKDYKL

>member
-1 MPTFSKSVSWADI
+1 
-14 FYILGLCPCFSTS
+14 
-27 EKSPI
+27 
-32 ISLSYESKQ
+32 
-41 TKAHVLILG
+41 
-50 VSCSCFSIRTGV
+50 
-62 WRYLRC
+62 
-68 GKDTEQFRPIFF
+68 
-80 AMKKLLSFFL
+80 
-90 VLVCAM
+90 
-96 SSFAQTSLM
+96 M

-118 GVNAL
+118 GTVAL

-139 SGTFLSTDITKAVT
+139 SGTFLSTDISKAVT
-153 IRGAGMDVSKAYDIV
+153 IRGAGMDVTKAYDIV
-168 NEPTVLGG
+168 SEPTVLGG
-176 DFNIK
+176 NFNIK

-192 EGIFHNEN
+192 EGIYHNET
-200 IYFSEGQVKN
+200 IMFYEGQAKN

-222 KSGSCK
+222 QSNSCK

-236 CRISESINVND
+236 CRISESISVGS
-247 GNSAQFLNSVVKT
+247 GNSAQFLNSVVKD
-260 FYYGNLSFSHCVILD
+260 FNSGYMSFSHCVILNSYHLYFD
-275 IFYRVSNGGNQYK
+275 GNEYK
-288 NCIIIDENGG
+288 NCIITHQSGYEYGV
-298 GGDFSS
+298 SS

-315 DRIYLLSNVPN
+315 DKTDKLNEIPN

-338 FAYLKGYDDSKDYKL
+338 FAYLRGYDDSKDYKL